1 MAWVRTRRAGK
12 KLAHHSEAP
21 EPLHWPDIPKKAW
34 NMEGLVFHWKHTRR
48 AYVHWERPASVDLD
62 PKRRLLATGRYADEK
77 PGTRKPAGAGVGKTA
92 ASQKT
97 VNKKVVSREPR
108 PQRAAAPQKA
118 VDKKV
123 VSREPRPQRAAAPQK
138 AVDKEVVGRE
148 LRPRRAA
155 ATKKAVEKE
164 VAGREPRPRQAAAT
178 KKRKTDGGGG
188 DAPDSAVE
196 AGPVTKRRSS
206 RRGGAAAVPVKA

>member
-118 VDKKV
+118 VDK
-123 VSREPRPQRAAAPQK
+123 
-138 AVDKEVVGRE
+138 EVVGRE